1 METKMKSRKFIVVM
15 VVAGLVLLGMV
26 AGTIAAFKTFD
37 LPWLAVTLPILA
49 GVFPVYIGAN
59 AYQHGKEVGK

>member
-1 METKMKSRKFIVVM
+1 MSDKLKSRKFLVVIM
-15 VVAGLVLLGMV
+15 VSVLTLLGMV
-26 AGTIAAFKTFD
+26 AGTVAAFKEFD

-59 AYQHGKEVGK
+59 AYQHGKEAAK